1 MIDPSSP
8 GADAPEGLV
17 ARLVHIGETAPEEG
31 ISLGEFFERLGE
43 RAFGVILFAL
53 AIPVTIP
60 FLYVIP
66 QIVSLPMAAL
76 AFQMA
81 AGRNEPW
88 FPEKF
93 RARQMSK
100 DGLVRMGRTAKK
112 WFGWMEQLARPR
124 LLLLSSRIG
133 ERLVGAVFCLFC
145 VSILTPL
152 PLTNSTPGIA
162 VAIGSL
168 GLITRDGLLIL
179 AGLLLGL
186 IWIGILVI
194 GGPALI
200 YALIEWGRGL
210 VNAG

>member
-1 MIDPSSP
+1 MSEASYP
-8 GADAPEGLV
+8 GSDASEGLV
-17 ARLVHIGETAPEEG
+17 ARLVHIGETAPEDG
-31 ISLGEFFERLGE
+31 ISLGEFIEALGE
-43 RAFGVILFAL
+43 RAFGVMLFAL

-66 QIVSLPMAAL
+66 QIVSVPMAAL

-93 RARQMSK
+93 RARQMTR
-100 DGLVRMGRTAKK
+100 DGLVRMGRTASK
-112 WFGWMEQLARPR
+112 WFGWMERLARPR
-124 LLLLSSRIG
+124 LLFLSGHIG
-133 ERLVGAVFCLFC
+133 ERVVGAVFCLFC

-179 AGLLLGL
+179 LGLLLG
-186 IWIGILVI
+186 IVWIAILVI

-200 YALIEWGRGL
+200 YALIEWGRGI
-210 VNAG
+210 VSGG